1 MASERYAA
9 DDLVTFARGL
19 FAAAGFDADKAE
31 ATARLLV
38 AADLMGHTTHGLQ
51 LAGPYLDAARAG
63 TLRVTGEPEKIAET
77 PAALTWDGRF
87 LPGLWLTE
95 RAVET
100 ALGKARAVG
109 LGAVAIRQSHHIGCL
124 AVFLERATEAGMMAI
139 VASSDPSVASVT
151 PFGGRRAV
159 MTPNPVAIGIP
170 TDAAPILIDISAS
183 ITTNGLS
190 ARLAAEGRRAPGPWY
205 LDAEGRPTDDPA
217 VLNAD
222 PPGVILPIGGLDHG
236 HKGYGLGLTI
246 EALTQGLSGYGRAE
260 APSDW
265 GASVFVQVLDAAA
278 FGGRDAMLRE
288 TGWLRRA
295 CEATPAI
302 PGIERVRLPGDAAR
316 ARRVAALANG
326 IELYPGIMARLRRE
340 AETLGVPAPLPFP
353 ADHRGHRQPAGCARR
368 RRQGRRPDLVW
379 PLLRAPQH
387 PGAAAAVPAA
397 PGRLRRRLHRAR
409 PRPRRAQR
417 HDDAEPGADRRA
429 R

>member
-1 MASERYAA
+1 MSGERYAHG
-9 DDLVTFARGL
+9 DLVALAQAL
-19 FAAAGFDADKAE
+19 FAAVGFDAEKAE

-63 TLRVTGEPEKIAET
+63 TLRVTGEPERIAET
-77 PAALTWDGRF
+77 PATSTWDGRS

-95 RAVET
+95 RAVEA
-100 ALGKARAVG
+100 ALAKARAVG
-109 LGAVAIRQSHHIGCL
+109 IGAVAIRRSHHIGCL

-170 TDAAPILIDISAS
+170 TDTAPILIDISAS

-236 HKGYGLGLTI
+236 HKGYGLGLVI
-246 EALTQGLSGYGRAE
+246 ETLTQGLAGFGRAE
-260 APSDW
+260 APTGW
-265 GASVFVQVLDAAA
+265 GASVYVQVLDPAA
-278 FGGRDAMLRE
+278 FGGREAMLRE

-295 CEATPAI
+295 CEATPAM
-302 PGIERVRLPGDAAR
+302 PGVEDVRLPGDAAR
-316 ARRVAALANG
+316 ARRAAALAEG
-326 IELYPGIMARLRRE
+326 VELYPGIMARLRRE
-340 AETLGVPAPLPFP
+340 AELLGVPVPAPL
-353 ADHRGHRQPAGCARR
+353 AG
-368 RRQGRRPDLVW
+368 
-379 PLLRAPQH
+379 
-387 PGAAAAVPAA
+387 
-397 PGRLRRRLHRAR
+397 
-409 PRPRRAQR
+409 
-417 HDDAEPGADRRA
+417 
-429 R
+429 